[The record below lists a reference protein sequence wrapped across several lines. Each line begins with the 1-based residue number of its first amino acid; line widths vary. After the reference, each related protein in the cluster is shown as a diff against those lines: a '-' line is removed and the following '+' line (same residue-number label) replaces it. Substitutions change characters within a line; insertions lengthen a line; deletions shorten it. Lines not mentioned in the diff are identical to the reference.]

1 MANISGRLSP
11 MDIATASQMAQRTG
25 QWQQKR
31 DVTKGSP
38 SAVQS
43 TASSFL
49 CWLTLLSIMQL
60 PVATADCWLIEG
72 EKGFVWLAI
81 CSMNQPPYEAIPSHI
96 NSTIVDLRLNEN
108 KIRSV
113 HYSSLSRFGN
123 LTYLNLTKNDI
134 SYVEDG
140 AFSAQF
146 NLQVLQMGFNK
157 LRNLT
162 EGMLRGLGKLQYLY
176 LQANLIE
183 TVMPNTFWECPNI
196 ENIDLSMN
204 RIQVLD
210 GSLLSGLT
218 KLTTCELYTNP
229 FNCSCELLGFLRWLA
244 AFPNRTSERMVCD
257 SPEGFSGFNLLS
269 QNPRV
274 PTQRTA
280 LHVLSI
286 VCTDDGSSVT
296 PFFRVS
302 SADYTTLTP
311 DSASPCGLE
320 DCASGTTPDDVISW
334 SPIFSETKPI
344 MTLKQVQHSSAI
356 ITVQIPHPYRKM
368 YILVLYN
375 NSFFTDIQTLKNQ
388 REDIEL
394 KTLKPNT
401 DYTYCVASIRNSLRF
416 NHTCLTI
423 STIRRDMPERIA
435 NQSSATHY
443 IMTILGCLFGMLL
456 FLGLVVHCL
465 RKKRIMEEKERKM
478 SRIQRTLIELK
489 YGGEGDIEGAS
500 GGSVSQKLAA
510 GDSLS
515 RMPYLPQ
522 GGEIDPYKLQEV
534 IETPAH
540 KPAKLNYMEVRGSGI
555 ERERER
561 EREREMSPQAN
572 PQGSVAEIST
582 IAKEVDKVNQIIN
595 NCIDALKSESTSFQ
609 QGIKSPSS
617 AGGGAVSTAEPQ
629 LVLLSEQG
637 DRGERGGEF
646 LSPVYKGGRG
656 GRDERGRSYHHS
668 LQRHH
673 SMEAPPTSKRPST
686 SSSPGSAR
694 SPRSFRS
701 EGGYHSSETRYIERT
716 SPGERGGG
724 GGGETIRTV
733 TPAAAI
739 LRAEAQRIR
748 QYNEHRHSYPGSQQH
763 LQELQHHP
771 QILQELHHHPGGR
784 KPSVLDPI
792 TLSRQAKQRELAYS
806 QLSPHYPLSPQY
818 HNLSY
823 CSSPEEDEEEEGL
836 LCTPT
841 LGLWER
847 FKLHRKRHRQASMED
862 EGYVAAGHAL
872 RRKVQFAKDEDLH
885 DILDYWKGV
894 SAQQKA

>member
-1 MANISGRLSP
+1 M
-11 MDIATASQMAQRTG
+11 
-25 QWQQKR
+25 
-31 DVTKGSP
+31 
-38 SAVQS
+38 
-43 TASSFL
+43 
-49 CWLTLLSIMQL
+49 
-60 PVATADCWLIEG
+60 
-72 EKGFVWLAI
+72 
-81 CSMNQPPYEAIPSHI
+81 
-96 NSTIVDLRLNEN
+96 
-108 KIRSV
+108 
-113 HYSSLSRFGN
+113 
-123 LTYLNLTKNDI
+123 
-134 SYVEDG
+134 
-140 AFSAQF
+140 
-146 NLQVLQMGFNK
+146 
-157 LRNLT
+157 
-162 EGMLRGLGKLQYLY
+162 
-176 LQANLIE
+176 
-183 TVMPNTFWECPNI
+183 
-196 ENIDLSMN
+196 
-204 RIQVLD
+204 LD
-210 GSLLSGLT
+210 GSLFSGLS

-257 SPEGFSGFNLLS
+257 SPHGFSGYNLLN
-269 QNPRV
+269 QNPRMLN
-274 PTQRTA
+274 QRSA
-280 LHVLSI
+280 LYALSH
-286 VCTDDGSSVT
+286 VCTDDS
-296 PFFRVS
+296 S
-302 SADYTTLTP
+302 SATSFYGIDSTTPPP
-311 DSASPCGLE
+311 DFASPCGLD
-320 DCASGTTPDDVISW
+320 DCASGTPPDGGEVISL
-334 SPIFSETKPI
+334 SPIFPDAKPF
-344 MTLKQVQHSSAI
+344 MTVKQVLDSSAV
-356 ITVQIPHPYRKM
+356 ITVQIPDPYKKM
-368 YILVLYN
+368 YILMLYN
-375 NSFFTDIQTLKNQ
+375 NSFFTDIQNLKDK

-394 KTLKPNT
+394 KNLKPNT

-423 STIRRDMPERIA
+423 STGRRVGTGRLPTE
-435 NQSSATHY
+435 SSATHY
-443 IMTILGCLFGMLL
+443 IMTILGCLFGMLV
-456 FLGLVVHCL
+456 FLGFVVHCL

-489 YGGEGDIEGAS
+489 YGGEGDIEGGS
-500 GGSVSQKLAA
+500 GGTVSQKLGA

-540 KPAKLNYMEVRGSGI
+540 KPPKLNYMEVRGSDI

-637 DRGERGGEF
+637 ERERGGEF

-656 GRDERGRSYHHS
+656 GREERGRSYHHS

-701 EGGYHSSETRYIERT
+701 EGGYHSSESRYIERA
-716 SPGERGGG
+716 SPGDRGERGGG
-724 GGGETIRTV
+724 GGEPIRTV

-784 KPSVLDPI
+784 KPSMLDPL

>member
-1 MANISGRLSP
+1 MAGISGQIPPS
-11 MDIATASQMAQRTG
+11 DIVMTSQMAQRKGQLRHSKAGILSTTG
-25 QWQQKR
+25 
-31 DVTKGSP
+31 
-38 SAVQS
+38 
-43 TASSFL
+43 SFV
-49 CWLTLLSIMQL
+49 CWLALLSLLRL
-60 PVATADCWLIEG
+60 PAVTADCWLIEG

-183 TVMPNTFWECPNI
+183 TVTTNTFWECPNL

-210 GSLLSGLT
+210 GSLFSGLS

-244 AFPNRTSERMVCD
+244 VFPNRTSERMVCD
-257 SPEGFSGFNLLS
+257 SPQGFSGYNLLS
-269 QNPRV
+269 QNPRM
-274 PTQRTA
+274 PAQRNA
-280 LHVLSI
+280 LHVLNL

-296 PFFRVS
+296 PFYIFDS
-302 SADYTTLTP
+302 TTQLP
-311 DSASPCGLE
+311 DVASPCGLD
-320 DCASGTTPDDVISW
+320 DCASGTAPDEVISN
-334 SPIFSETKPI
+334 SPNLIDSKPI
-344 MTLKQVQHSSAI
+344 MTIKKVEHSSAV
-356 ITVQIPHPYRKM
+356 ITVQIPYLFKKL
-368 YILVLYN
+368 YILILYN
-375 NSFFTDIQTLKNQ
+375 NSFFTEIKTLNKNS
-388 REDIEL
+388 EDIEL
-394 KTLKPNT
+394 KNLTPNT
-401 DYTYCVASIRNSLRF
+401 DYTYCVASTRYSLRF
-416 NHTCLTI
+416 NHTCLTF
-423 STIRRDMPERIA
+423 STGRRAGAERIR

-489 YGGEGDIEGAS
+489 YGGEGDIEGGS
-500 GGSVSQKLAA
+500 GGSVSQKLAV
-510 GDSLS
+510 GESLS

-534 IETPAH
+534 IETPGH
-540 KPAKLNYMEVRGSGI
+540 KSAKLNYMEVRGSGI
-555 ERERER
+555 EKERER

-572 PQGSVAEIST
+572 SQGSVAEIST

-609 QGIKSPSS
+609 QGIKSPT
-617 AGGGAVSTAEPQ
+617 AGGGAVSTEEPQ
-629 LVLLSEQG
+629 LVLLSEQ
-637 DRGERGGEF
+637 GERGGEF

-656 GRDERGRSYHHS
+656 GREERSRSYHPS

-673 SMEAPPTSKRPST
+673 SMEAPPTTKRPST

-701 EGGYHSSETRYIERT
+701 EGGYHSSESRYIERA
-716 SPGERGGG
+716 SPGERGGDA
-724 GGGETIRTV
+724 IRTV
-733 TPAAAI
+733 NPAAAI

-771 QILQELHHHPGGR
+771 QVFQELHHHPGGR

-806 QLSPHYPLSPQY
+806 QLSQNYPLSPQY

-847 FKLHRKRHRQASMED
+847 FKMHRKRHRQASLED

>member
-1 MANISGRLSP
+1 MASVSARLSP
-11 MDIATASQMAQRTG
+11 TDIPTMSRTARRTG
-25 QWQQKR
+25 RGQR
-31 DVTKGSP
+31 RHAAGGGS
-38 SAVQS
+38 SVVLS
-43 TASSFL
+43 TAGSFL
-49 CWLTLLSIMQL
+49 CWLALLSAMRL
-60 PVATADCWLIEG
+60 PTVTADCWLIEG

-81 CSMNQPPYEAIPSHI
+81 CSMNQPPYEAIPAHI

-176 LQANLIE
+176 LQANVIE
-183 TVMPNTFWECPNI
+183 TVTPNTFWECPNI
-196 ENIDLSMN
+196 ENVDLSMN

-210 GSLLSGLT
+210 GSLFSGLS

-229 FNCSCELLGFLRWLA
+229 FNCSCELLDFLRWLS

-257 SPEGFSGFNLLS
+257 APQRYLGYNLLS
-269 QNPRV
+269 QNPRA
-274 PTQRTA
+274 PTHRNA
-280 LHVLSI
+280 LHQLSLA
-286 VCTDDGSSVT
+286 CATDGGATDFYAVGM
-296 PFFRVS
+296 
-302 SADYTTLTP
+302 ADPTTFSP
-311 DSASPCGLE
+311 DFASPCGLD
-320 DCASGTTPDDVISW
+320 DCSSGTPPDEVINL
-334 SPIFSETKPI
+334 SPIFSDGNPV
-344 MTLKQVQHSSAI
+344 MMLKEMLHSSAVL
-356 ITVQIPHPYRKM
+356 TVQIPHPYKKM

-375 NSFFTDIQTLKNQ
+375 NSFFTDIQVLKHHRQN
-388 REDIEL
+388 IEL
-394 KTLKPNT
+394 SNLKPNT

-416 NHTCLTI
+416 NHTCLTV
-423 STIRRDMPERIA
+423 STGRWGEEERVD

-465 RKKRIMEEKERKM
+465 RKRRRMEEKERKM

-489 YGGEGDIEGAS
+489 YGGEGDLEGGS
-500 GGSVSQKLAA
+500 GGSAPQKLAG
-510 GDSLS
+510 GDSLP

-534 IETPAH
+534 TETPPH
-540 KPAKLNYMEVRGSGI
+540 KPAKMNYMEVRGSGI

-561 EREREMSPQAN
+561 ERERETSPQAN

-609 QGIKSPSS
+609 QGMKSPSS

-629 LVLLSEQG
+629 LVLLSEE
-637 DRGERGGEF
+637 RGERGGEF
-646 LSPVYKGGRG
+646 LSPAYKGGRG
-656 GRDERGRSYHHS
+656 GRDERGRSYHPS

-673 SMEAPPTSKRPST
+673 SMEAPPTS
-686 SSSPGSAR
+686 SSPGR

-701 EGGYHSSETRYIERT
+701 EGDYHSSESRYIERT
-716 SPGERGGG
+716 SPGERG
-724 GGGETIRTV
+724 ERDAVRAV

-739 LRAEAQRIR
+739 LRAEAQRTR

-763 LQELQHHP
+763 LQD
-771 QILQELHHHPGGR
+771 LQELHHHPGAR
-784 KPSVLDPI
+784 KPSMLDPL
-792 TLSRQAKQRELAYS
+792 TLSRQAKQREQTYS
-806 QLSPHYPLSPQY
+806 QLSPHYPLSPRY

-823 CSSPEEDEEEEGL
+823 CSSPDEGEEEEGL

-894 SAQQKA
+894 SAQQKT

>member
-1 MANISGRLSP
+1 M
-11 MDIATASQMAQRTG
+11 
-25 QWQQKR
+25 
-31 DVTKGSP
+31 
-38 SAVQS
+38 
-43 TASSFL
+43 
-49 CWLTLLSIMQL
+49 
-60 PVATADCWLIEG
+60 
-72 EKGFVWLAI
+72 
-81 CSMNQPPYEAIPSHI
+81 
-96 NSTIVDLRLNEN
+96 
-108 KIRSV
+108 
-113 HYSSLSRFGN
+113 
-123 LTYLNLTKNDI
+123 
-134 SYVEDG
+134 
-140 AFSAQF
+140 
-146 NLQVLQMGFNK
+146 
-157 LRNLT
+157 
-162 EGMLRGLGKLQYLY
+162 
-176 LQANLIE
+176 
-183 TVMPNTFWECPNI
+183 
-196 ENIDLSMN
+196 
-204 RIQVLD
+204 LD
-210 GSLLSGLT
+210 GSLFSGLS

-257 SPEGFSGFNLLS
+257 SPHGFSGYNLLN
-269 QNPRV
+269 QNPRMLN
-274 PTQRTA
+274 QRSA
-280 LHVLSI
+280 LYALSH
-286 VCTDDGSSVT
+286 VCTDDS
-296 PFFRVS
+296 S
-302 SADYTTLTP
+302 SATSFYGIDSTTPPP
-311 DSASPCGLE
+311 DFASPCGLD
-320 DCASGTTPDDVISW
+320 DCASGTPPDGGEVISL
-334 SPIFSETKPI
+334 SPIFPDAKPF
-344 MTLKQVQHSSAI
+344 MTVKQVLDSSAV
-356 ITVQIPHPYRKM
+356 ITVQIPDPYKKM
-368 YILVLYN
+368 YILMLYN
-375 NSFFTDIQTLKNQ
+375 NSFFTDIQNLKDK

-394 KTLKPNT
+394 KNLKPNT

-423 STIRRDMPERIA
+423 STGRRVGTGRLPTE
-435 NQSSATHY
+435 SSATHY
-443 IMTILGCLFGMLL
+443 IMTILGCLFGMLV
-456 FLGLVVHCL
+456 FLGFVVHCL
-465 RKKRIMEEKERKM
+465 RRKRIMEEKERKM

-489 YGGEGDIEGAS
+489 YGGEGDIEGGS
-500 GGSVSQKLAA
+500 GGTVSQKLGA

-540 KPAKLNYMEVRGSGI
+540 KPPKLNYMEVRGSDI

-561 EREREMSPQAN
+561 EREREMSTQAN

-637 DRGERGGEF
+637 ERERGGEF

-656 GRDERGRSYHHS
+656 GREERGRSYHHS

-701 EGGYHSSETRYIERT
+701 EGGYHSSESRYIERV
-716 SPGERGGG
+716 SPGDRGERGGG
-724 GGGETIRTV
+724 GGEPIRTV

-784 KPSVLDPI
+784 KPSMLDPL

>member
-1 MANISGRLSP
+1 S
-11 MDIATASQMAQRTG
+11 ASAGWGEWKAKREERT
-25 QWQQKR
+25 
-31 DVTKGSP
+31 
-38 SAVQS
+38 
-43 TASSFL
+43 
-49 CWLTLLSIMQL
+49 
-60 PVATADCWLIEG
+60 DCWLIEG

-108 KIRSV
+108 KIRAV
-113 HYSSLSRFGN
+113 HYSSLSRFSN

-183 TVMPNTFWECPNI
+183 TVTPNTFWECPNI

-204 RIQVLD
+204 RIQLLD
-210 GSLLSGLT
+210 GSLFSGLA

-257 SPEGFSGFNLLS
+257 SPRGFSGYYLLN
-269 QNPRV
+269 QNPRLHN
-274 PTQRTA
+274 QRSA
-280 LHVLSI
+280 LYALSH
-286 VCTDDGSSVT
+286 VCTDVDSSMPSIYVIDSTT
-296 PFFRVS
+296 PSPEF
-302 SADYTTLTP
+302 
-311 DSASPCGLE
+311 ASPCGLD
-320 DCASGTTPDDVISW
+320 DCASGTPPDEINSV
-334 SPIFSETKPI
+334 SPIFPDPKPI
-344 MTLKQVQHSSAI
+344 MTIKQVLHSSAV
-356 ITVQIPHPYRKM
+356 ITVQIPDPYKKM
-368 YILVLYN
+368 YILMLYN
-375 NSFFTDIQTLKNQ
+375 NSFYTDIQNLKDK

-394 KTLKPNT
+394 KNLKPNT

-423 STIRRDMPERIA
+423 STGRRAGTEKMA

-443 IMTILGCLFGMLL
+443 IMTILGCLFGMLV
-456 FLGLVVHCL
+456 FLGFVVHCL
-465 RKKRIMEEKERKM
+465 RRKRIMEEKERKM

-489 YGGEGDIEGAS
+489 YGGEGDIEGGS

-534 IETPAH
+534 IETPPH
-540 KPAKLNYMEVRGSGI
+540 KPPKLNYMEVRGSDI

-637 DRGERGGEF
+637 ERERGGEF

-656 GRDERGRSYHHS
+656 GREERGRSYHHS

-673 SMEAPPTSKRPST
+673 SVEAPPTSKRPST

-701 EGGYHSSETRYIERT
+701 EGGYHSSESRYIERT
-716 SPGERGGG
+716 SPGERGERGG
-724 GGGETIRTV
+724 GGGEPIRTV

-771 QILQELHHHPGGR
+771 QILQELHHHPGAR
-784 KPSVLDPI
+784 KPSVLDPL

>member
-1 MANISGRLSP
+1 MYIFP
-11 MDIATASQMAQRTG
+11 
-25 QWQQKR
+25 
-31 DVTKGSP
+31 
-38 SAVQS
+38 
-43 TASSFL
+43 SSFL
-49 CWLTLLSIMQL
+49 CWLALLSIIRL
-60 PVATADCWLIEG
+60 PMVTADCWLIEG

-81 CSMNQPPYEAIPSHI
+81 CSMNQPPYEAIPAHI

-183 TVMPNTFWECPNI
+183 TVTPNTFWECPNI

-204 RIQVLD
+204 RYLPESARVLD
-210 GSLLSGLT
+210 GSLFSGLT

-229 FNCSCELLGFLRWLA
+229 FNCSCELLGFLRWLSS
-244 AFPNRTSERMVCD
+244 FPNRTSERMVCD
-257 SPEGFSGFNLLS
+257 SPKGFSGYNLLN
-269 QNPRV
+269 QNP
-274 PTQRTA
+274 
-280 LHVLSI
+280 HI
-286 VCTDDGSSVT
+286 VT
-296 PFFRVS
+296 PYILIGLGDS
-302 SADYTTLTP
+302 TTLPP
-311 DSASPCGLE
+311 DFASPCGLD
-320 DCASGTTPDDVISW
+320 DCSSGTPPDDIINPG
-334 SPIFSETKPI
+334 PILSDSDPI
-344 MTLKQVQHSSAI
+344 MTIKQVMHSSAV

-368 YILVLYN
+368 YILVLYK
-375 NSFFTDIQTLKNQ
+375 NSFFTDIQTLKKE

-394 KTLKPNT
+394 KHLKPNT

-423 STIRRDMPERIA
+423 FTGRRVEPRMA

-443 IMTILGCLFGMLL
+443 IMTILGCLFGLLL

-465 RKKRIMEEKERKM
+465 RRKRIMEEKERKM

-489 YGGEGDIEGAS
+489 YGGEESIEGGS
-500 GGSVSQKLAA
+500 GGSQKLAS

-522 GGEIDPYKLQEV
+522 GSEIDPYKLQEV
-534 IETPAH
+534 IETPVH
-540 KPAKLNYMEVRGSGI
+540 KPAKLNYMEVRGSG
-555 ERERER
+555 
-561 EREREMSPQAN
+561 REMSPQAN

-637 DRGERGGEF
+637 GERGDRGGEF

-656 GRDERGRSYHHS
+656 GREERGRSYHHS

-716 SPGERGGG
+716 SPGERGERGG
-724 GGGETIRTV
+724 GGGE
-733 TPAAAI
+733 
-739 LRAEAQRIR
+739 
-748 QYNEHRHSYPGSQQH
+748 QH
-763 LQELQHHP
+763 LQDLQHHP

-784 KPSVLDPI
+784 KPSVLDPL

>member
-1 MANISGRLSP
+1 SA
-11 MDIATASQMAQRTG
+11 ASCGA
-25 QWQQKR
+25 
-31 DVTKGSP
+31 
-38 SAVQS
+38 
-43 TASSFL
+43 
-49 CWLTLLSIMQL
+49 CWLVALAVVGLL
-60 PVATADCWLIEG
+60 PAVASDCWLIEG
-72 EKGFVWLAI
+72 EKGYVWLAI
-81 CSMNQPPYEAIPSHI
+81 CSQNQPPFEAIPAQI
-96 NSTIVDLRLNEN
+96 NSTIIDLRLNEN

-140 AFSAQF
+140 AFSALF

-183 TVMPNTFWECPNI
+183 TVTPNTFWECPNI

-210 GSLLSGLT
+210 GGLFT
-218 KLTTCELYTNP
+218 GLDKLTTCELYTNP
-229 FNCSCELLGFLRWLA
+229 FNCSCDLLGFLRWLSS
-244 AFPNRTSERMVCD
+244 FPNRTSERMVCD
-257 SPEGFSGFNLLS
+257 APRGFSGYNLLS
-269 QNPRV
+269 QNPQL
-274 PTQRTA
+274 PSQGNA
-280 LHVLSI
+280 LNMLST
-286 VCTDDGSSVT
+286 VCPDDGNFVT
-296 PFFRVS
+296 
-302 SADYTTLTP
+302 
-311 DSASPCGLE
+311 PCGLD
-320 DCASGTTPDDVISW
+320 DCASGTPPDEIIGINEVTLDA
-334 SPIFSETKPI
+334 KPI
-344 MTLKQVQHSSAI
+344 MALKQVQHSSAV
-356 ITVQIPHPYRKM
+356 ITVQIPYPYKKM

-375 NSFFTDIQTLKNQ
+375 NSFFTDIQNLKRQ

-394 KTLKPNT
+394 KNLTPNT
-401 DYTYCVASIRNSLRF
+401 NYTYCVASIRNSLRF

-423 STIRRDMPERIA
+423 STGRNARNDRTP

-456 FLGLVVHCL
+456 FLGCVVHCL
-465 RKKRIMEEKERKM
+465 RRKRIMEEKERKM
-478 SRIQRTLIELK
+478 NRIQRTLIELK
-489 YGGEGDIEGAS
+489 YGGEGAIEAGS
-500 GGSVSQKLAA
+500 GGPRSSHLGTIPTSYKKHV
-510 GDSLS
+510 
-515 RMPYLPQ
+515 PQ
-522 GGEIDPYKLQEV
+522 
-534 IETPAH
+534 
-540 KPAKLNYMEVRGSGI
+540 S
-555 ERERER
+555 
-561 EREREMSPQAN
+561 N

-609 QGIKSPSS
+609 QGMKSPSS

-629 LVLLSEQG
+629 LVLLEQE
-637 DRGERGGEF
+637 GERVVRGGEF
-646 LSPVYKGGRG
+646 LSPVYKGGRA
-656 GRDERGRSYHHS
+656 RDERRFHHS

-701 EGGYHSSETRYIERT
+701 EGGYHPSESRYIERS
-716 SPGERGGG
+716 SPGDRERG
-724 GGGETIRTV
+724 EPIRTV
-733 TPAAAI
+733 NPAA
-739 LRAEAQRIR
+739 
-748 QYNEHRHSYPGSQQH
+748 
-763 LQELQHHP
+763 
-771 QILQELHHHPGGR
+771 ELHQHPSAR
-784 KPSVLDPI
+784 NPSVLDPM
-792 TLSRQAKQRELAYS
+792 TLSRQAKHQEMAY
-806 QLSPHYPLSPQY
+806 HYPMSPQY

-847 FKLHRKRHRQASMED
+847 FKLHRKRHRQASLED

-872 RRKVQFAKDEDLH
+872 RQKVQFAKDEDLH

>member
-1 MANISGRLSP
+1 
-11 MDIATASQMAQRTG
+11 
-25 QWQQKR
+25 
-31 DVTKGSP
+31 DV
-38 SAVQS
+38 
-43 TASSFL
+43 SFL
-49 CWLTLLSIMQL
+49 CWLALLSLLRL
-60 PVATADCWLIEG
+60 PAVTADCWLIEG

-183 TVMPNTFWECPNI
+183 TVTPNTFWECPNL

-204 RIQVLD
+204 RYFLD
-210 GSLLSGLT
+210 GSLFSGLT

-229 FNCSCELLGFLRWLA
+229 FNCSCELLSFLRWLA
-244 AFPNRTSERMVCD
+244 IFPNRTSERMVCD
-257 SPEGFSGFNLLS
+257 SPQGFSGYNLLS
-269 QNPRV
+269 QNPRI
-274 PTQRTA
+274 PAQRNA
-280 LHVLSI
+280 LHVLNL
-286 VCTDDGSSVT
+286 VCTEYGSSAT
-296 PFFRVS
+296 PFDTYDF
-302 SADYTTLTP
+302 TTQLP
-311 DSASPCGLE
+311 DFASPCGLD
-320 DCASGTTPDDVISW
+320 DCASGTAPDDVISIG
-334 SPIFSETKPI
+334 PIFTDSNPI
-344 MTLKQVQHSSAI
+344 ITIKQVQHSSAV
-356 ITVQIPHPYRKM
+356 ITVQIPHPFKKM
-368 YILVLYN
+368 YILMLYN
-375 NSFFTDIQTLKNQ
+375 NSFFTDIQNLNKHN
-388 REDIEL
+388 EDIEL
-394 KTLKPNT
+394 KNLKPNT

-423 STIRRDMPERIA
+423 STGRKAGAETIR

-489 YGGEGDIEGAS
+489 YGGEGDIEGGS

-510 GDSLS
+510 GESLS

-534 IETPAH
+534 IETPGH
-540 KPAKLNYMEVRGSGI
+540 KSAKLNYMEVRGSGI
-555 ERERER
+555 EKERER

-609 QGIKSPSS
+609 QGIKSPT
-617 AGGGAVSTAEPQ
+617 AGGGAVSTEEPQ
-629 LVLLSEQG
+629 LVLLSEQ
-637 DRGERGGEF
+637 GERGGEF

-656 GRDERGRSYHHS
+656 GREERSRSYHPS

-673 SMEAPPTSKRPST
+673 SMETPPTTKRPST

-701 EGGYHSSETRYIERT
+701 EGGYHPSESRYIERA

-724 GGGETIRTV
+724 GGEAIR
-733 TPAAAI
+733 
-739 LRAEAQRIR
+739 
-748 QYNEHRHSYPGSQQH
+748 H

-792 TLSRQAKQRELAYS
+792 TLSRQAKQRELTYS
-806 QLSPHYPLSPQY
+806 QLSQHYPLSPQY

-847 FKLHRKRHRQASMED
+847 FKMHRKRHRQASLED

>member
-1 MANISGRLSP
+1 MGPLSP
-11 MDIATASQMAQRTG
+11 
-25 QWQQKR
+25 
-31 DVTKGSP
+31 
-38 SAVQS
+38 
-43 TASSFL
+43 
-49 CWLTLLSIMQL
+49 C
-60 PVATADCWLIEG
+60 
-72 EKGFVWLAI
+72 
-81 CSMNQPPYEAIPSHI
+81 
-96 NSTIVDLRLNEN
+96 
-108 KIRSV
+108 
-113 HYSSLSRFGN
+113 
-123 LTYLNLTKNDI
+123 
-134 SYVEDG
+134 
-140 AFSAQF
+140 
-146 NLQVLQMGFNK
+146 
-157 LRNLT
+157 
-162 EGMLRGLGKLQYLY
+162 
-176 LQANLIE
+176 
-183 TVMPNTFWECPNI
+183 
-196 ENIDLSMN
+196 

-210 GSLLSGLT
+210 GSLFSGLS

-229 FNCSCELLGFLRWLA
+229 FNCSCELLGFLRWLST
-244 AFPNRTSERMVCD
+244 FPNRTNERMVCD
-257 SPEGFSGFNLLS
+257 SPQGFFGYSLLS
-269 QNPRV
+269 QNPRMS
-274 PTQRTA
+274 TQGNA
-280 LHVLSI
+280 LHMLSV
-286 VCTDDGSSVT
+286 VCTDVDSSVT
-296 PFFRVS
+296 SFNGIGMVDF
-302 SADYTTLTP
+302 TTMLP
-311 DSASPCGLE
+311 DFASPCGLD
-320 DCASGTTPDDVISW
+320 DCASGTPPDEVINF
-334 SPIFSETKPI
+334 SPIFSDTNPI
-344 MTLKQVQHSSAI
+344 MTLKQVQHSSAV
-356 ITVQIPHPYRKM
+356 ITVQLPHPYKKM
-368 YILVLYN
+368 YILALYN
-375 NSFFTDIQTLKNQ
+375 NSFFMDIQNLRRQ

-394 KTLKPNT
+394 KNLKPNT
-401 DYTYCVASIRNSLRF
+401 NYTYCVASIRNSLRF

-423 STIRRDMPERIA
+423 STGRQSGVERA
-435 NQSSATHY
+435 VNKSSATHY

-456 FLGLVVHCL
+456 FLGLIVHCL
-465 RKKRIMEEKERKM
+465 RKRRLMEEKERKM

-489 YGGEGDIEGAS
+489 YGGDDDIEG
-500 GGSVSQKLAA
+500 GGVGPVSQKLSA

-515 RMPYLPQ
+515 RIPYLPQ

-534 IETPAH
+534 IETPPH

-555 ERERER
+555 ER

-609 QGIKSPSS
+609 QGIKSPS
-617 AGGGAVSTAEPQ
+617 AGGGSVSTAEPQ
-629 LVLLSEQG
+629 LVLLSEQVERV
-637 DRGERGGEF
+637 DRGGEF

-673 SMEAPPTSKRPST
+673 SMDAPPTSKRPST

-716 SPGERGGG
+716 SPGERGERGG
-724 GGGETIRTV
+724 GCGDAIRTV
-733 TPAAAI
+733 NPAAAI

-748 QYNEHRHSYPGSQQH
+748 QYNEHRHSYPGSQQQ

-771 QILQELHHHPGGR
+771 KILQELHHHPGR
-784 KPSVLDPI
+784 KPSVLDPL
-792 TLSRQAKQRELAYS
+792 TLSRHAKQRELAYS
-806 QLSPHYPLSPQY
+806 QLSPHYQLSPQY

-872 RRKVQFAKDEDLH
+872 RQKVQFAKDEDLH

-894 SAQQKA
+894 SAQQKT

>member
-1 MANISGRLSP
+1 
-11 MDIATASQMAQRTG
+11 MDFAATSQMAQKSRLVGHGHPATG
-25 QWQQKR
+25 
-31 DVTKGSP
+31 GST
-38 SAVQS
+38 SALLS
-43 TASSFL
+43 SASSFV
-49 CWLTLLSIMQL
+49 CWLALLSVIQL
-60 PVATADCWLIEG
+60 PMVTADCWLIEG

-81 CSMNQPPYEAIPSHI
+81 CSMNQPPYEAIPAHI

-113 HYSSLSRFGN
+113 HFSSLSRFGN

-183 TVMPNTFWECPNI
+183 AVTPNTFWECPNI

-210 GSLLSGLT
+210 GSLFSGLS

-229 FNCSCELLGFLRWLA
+229 FNCSCELLGFLRWLS
-244 AFPNRTSERMVCD
+244 AFPNRTSERMVCNA
-257 SPEGFSGFNLLS
+257 PQGFSGYNLLS
-269 QNPRV
+269 QNPRI
-274 PTQRTA
+274 PSQRNA
-280 LHVLSI
+280 LHVLSL
-286 VCTDDGSSVT
+286 VCTEDSNSTSFYINGLIDS
-296 PFFRVS
+296 
-302 SADYTTLTP
+302 TTTTS
-311 DSASPCGLE
+311 DSPCGLD
-320 DCASGTTPDDVISW
+320 DCASGTPIDEIVDPNLIYPDR
-334 SPIFSETKPI
+334 SPV
-344 MTLKQVQHSSAI
+344 MTLKQMLHNKAL
-356 ITVQIPHPYRKM
+356 ITVQIPNPYRKM

-375 NSFFTDIQTLKNQ
+375 NSFFTDIQALKEV

-394 KTLKPNT
+394 KHLKPNT
-401 DYTYCVASIRNSLRF
+401 EYTYCIASIRNSLRF

-423 STIRRDMPERIA
+423 PTGRRPGAEKIA

-456 FLGLVVHCL
+456 FLGFVVHCL
-465 RKKRIMEEKERKM
+465 RRKRIMEEKERKM
-478 SRIQRTLIELK
+478 SRIQKTLIELK
-489 YGGEGDIEGAS
+489 YGGEGDIEGGA
-500 GGSVSQKLAA
+500 GGPISQKLGG

-534 IETPAH
+534 LETPVH
-540 KPAKLNYMEVRGSGI
+540 KPTKLNYMEVRGSGT
-555 ERERER
+555 ER

-572 PQGSVAEIST
+572 AQGSVAEIST

-609 QGIKSPSS
+609 QGMKSPS
-617 AGGGAVSTAEPQ
+617 AGGGAVSTEEPQ

-637 DRGERGGEF
+637 ERRERGSEF

-656 GRDERGRSYHHS
+656 ERGRSYHHS

-673 SMEAPPTSKRPST
+673 SMEAPQTSKRPST

-701 EGGYHSSETRYIERT
+701 EGGYHSSESRYIDRA
-716 SPGERGGG
+716 SPGKRGERED
-724 GGGETIRTV
+724 GGGEAIRTV
-733 TPAAAI
+733 NPAAAI

-771 QILQELHHHPGGR
+771 QMLQELHHHPGAR
-784 KPSVLDPI
+784 KPSVLDPL

-806 QLSPHYPLSPQY
+806 QFSPHYQLSPQY

-823 CSSPEEDEEEEGL
+823 CSSPEEDEEDEGL

-847 FKLHRKRHRQASMED
+847 FKLHRKRHRQSSMED

-872 RRKVQFAKDEDLH
+872 RQKVQFAKDEDLH

>member
-1 MANISGRLSP
+1 MASISGLLSP
-11 MDIATASQMAQRTG
+11 EHVAMTSQMAKSQRQLRHNAAG
-25 QWQQKR
+25 
-31 DVTKGSP
+31 GS
-38 SAVQS
+38 SSRILS
-43 TASSFL
+43 TASSFV
-49 CWLTLLSIMQL
+49 CWLALLSALRL
-60 PVATADCWLIEG
+60 PMVTADCWLIEG

-162 EGMLRGLGKLQYLY
+162 EGMLRGLSKLQYLY
-176 LQANLIE
+176 LQANVIE
-183 TVMPNTFWECPNI
+183 TVTPSTFWECPNI

-210 GSLLSGLT
+210 GSLFSGLS

-229 FNCSCELLGFLRWLA
+229 FNCSCELLGFLRWLS

-257 SPEGFSGFNLLS
+257 SPAGFSGYNLLS
-269 QNPRV
+269 QNPRM
-274 PTQRTA
+274 PTQRNA
-280 LHVLSI
+280 LHVLSL
-286 VCTDDGSSVT
+286 VCTDDGSSMT
-296 PFFRVS
+296 PFYVIDS
-302 SADYTTLTP
+302 TTQLP
-311 DSASPCGLE
+311 DFATPCGLD
-320 DCASGTTPDDVISW
+320 DCASGTPPDEVISS
-334 SPIFSETKPI
+334 SPIFSDAKPV
-344 MTLKQVQHSSAI
+344 MTIKQVQHSSAV
-356 ITVQIPHPYRKM
+356 ITVQIPNPYRKM
-368 YILVLYN
+368 YILMLYN
-375 NSFFTDIQTLKNQ
+375 NSFYTDIQNLIKQ

-394 KTLKPNT
+394 KNLKPNT

-423 STIRRDMPERIA
+423 STGRRARTERIP

-478 SRIQRTLIELK
+478 NRIQRTLIELK
-489 YGGEGDIEGAS
+489 YGGEADIEGGS
-500 GGSVSQKLAA
+500 GGSVSHKLAA

-534 IETPAH
+534 IETPGH

-561 EREREMSPQAN
+561 ERDREMSPQAN

-629 LVLLSEQG
+629 LVLLSDQG
-637 DRGERGGEF
+637 ERGERGGEF

-656 GRDERGRSYHHS
+656 GREERGRSFHHS

-673 SMEAPPTSKRPST
+673 SMEAPPSSKRPST

-701 EGGYHSSETRYIERT
+701 EGGYHSSESRYIERT
-716 SPGERGGG
+716 SPAERGERGGDG
-724 GGGETIRTV
+724 VRTV
-733 TPAAAI
+733 NPAAVI

-763 LQELQHHP
+763 LQELQHP
-771 QILQELHHHPGGR
+771 QILQGLHHHPGGR
-784 KPSVLDPI
+784 KPSVLDPL

>member
-1 MANISGRLSP
+1 
-11 MDIATASQMAQRTG
+11 MAQRTRRG
-25 QWQQKR
+25 RQR
-31 DVTKGSP
+31 HNVTGGS
-38 SAVQS
+38 SVVLS

-49 CWLTLLSIMQL
+49 CWLALLSIMRL
-60 PVATADCWLIEG
+60 PMVTADCWLIEG

-113 HYSSLSRFGN
+113 HFSSLSRFGN

-183 TVMPNTFWECPNI
+183 SVTLNTFWECPNI

-210 GSLLSGLT
+210 GSLFTGLS

-229 FNCSCELLGFLRWLA
+229 FNCSCELLGFLRWLS

-257 SPEGFSGFNLLS
+257 SPQGFFGYNLLS
-269 QNPRV
+269 QNPRM
-274 PTQRTA
+274 PSQRNA
-280 LHVLSI
+280 LHVLSL
-286 VCTDDGSSVT
+286 VCTDDGSIVT
-296 PFFRVS
+296 TYYTGM
-302 SADYTTLTP
+302 ADSTTLPP
-311 DSASPCGLE
+311 DFASPCGLD
-320 DCASGTTPDDVISW
+320 DCASGTPPDEVINL
-334 SPIFSETKPI
+334 SPIFSDTKPI
-344 MTLKQVQHSSAI
+344 MMLKQVLHSSAV

-375 NSFFTDIQTLKNQ
+375 NSFFTDIQNLKNI

-394 KTLKPNT
+394 KSLKPNT
-401 DYTYCVASIRNSLRF
+401 DYTFCVASIRNSLRF

-423 STIRRDMPERIA
+423 STGRRAGEERID

-456 FLGLVVHCL
+456 CLGLIVQCL
-465 RKKRIMEEKERKM
+465 RNKRIMQEKEMKM
-478 SRIQRTLIELK
+478 NRIQRTLIELK
-489 YGGEGDIEGAS
+489 YGGEEDIEGGS
-500 GGSVSQKLAA
+500 GGPVSQKL
-510 GDSLS
+510 GGGESLS

-534 IETPAH
+534 IETPVH

-555 ERERER
+555 ERERDRER

-609 QGIKSPSS
+609 QGMKSPSS
-617 AGGGAVSTAEPQ
+617 AGGGAVSTAEPE

-637 DRGERGGEF
+637 ERERGSEF
-646 LSPVYKGGRG
+646 LSPVYKGGGRG
-656 GRDERGRSYHHS
+656 GREERGRSYHHS

-716 SPGERGGG
+716 ST
-724 GGGETIRTV
+724 GGEAIRSV

-784 KPSVLDPI
+784 KPFMLDPL

-823 CSSPEEDEEEEGL
+823 CSSPDEDEEDEGL

-894 SAQQKA
+894 SAQQKT

>member
-1 MANISGRLSP
+1 MASVSARHSL
-11 MDIATASQMAQRTG
+11 MATAMTSQMAQSTG
-25 QWQQKR
+25 RQR
-31 DVTKGSP
+31 HCTAGGS
-38 SAVQS
+38 SSGILS
-43 TASSFL
+43 TACPFL
-49 CWLTLLSIMQL
+49 CWLALLSVFRL
-60 PVATADCWLIEG
+60 PVATAECWLIEG

-108 KIRSV
+108 KIRSI

-140 AFSAQF
+140 AFSALF

-176 LQANLIE
+176 LQANVIE
-183 TVMPNTFWECPNI
+183 TVTPNTFWECPNI

-204 RIQVLD
+204 RIQMLD
-210 GSLLSGLT
+210 GSLFSGLS

-229 FNCSCELLGFLRWLA
+229 FNCSCELLAFLRWLA
-244 AFPNRTSERMVCD
+244 AFPNRTTERMVCD
-257 SPEGFSGFNLLS
+257 SPPGFSGYNLLS
-269 QNPRV
+269 QNPRM
-274 PTQRTA
+274 PTQRNA
-280 LHVLSI
+280 LHVLSL

-296 PFFRVS
+296 PFYILDS
-302 SADYTTLTP
+302 TTMSP
-311 DSASPCGLE
+311 DCGLD
-320 DCASGTTPDDVISW
+320 DCASGIPPEDVTNP
-334 SPIFSETKPI
+334 SPTSSDPKLR
-344 MTLKQVQHSSAI
+344 MRVKYVQHSSAV
-356 ITVQIPHPYRKM
+356 ITVEIPHPYKKM
-368 YILVLYN
+368 YILMLYN
-375 NSFFTDIQTLKNQ
+375 NSFFTDIQNLKKQ
-388 REDIEL
+388 IEDVEL
-394 KTLKPNT
+394 KDLKPNT
-401 DYTYCVASIRNSLRF
+401 NYTYCVASIRNSLRF
-416 NHTCLTI
+416 NHTCLI
-423 STIRRDMPERIA
+423 VSTGRREGAEHLP
-435 NQSSATHY
+435 NQFSATHY
-443 IMTILGCLFGMLL
+443 IMTIVGCLFGMLL
-456 FLGLVVHCL
+456 FLGLIVHGL
-465 RKKRIMEEKERKM
+465 RKRKKMEEKEKKM
-478 SRIQRTLIELK
+478 SRIQRTLKELK
-489 YGGEGDIEGAS
+489 YGGEGDIEGGS
-500 GGSVSQKLAA
+500 GECVSQNLAG
-510 GDSLS
+510 GDSMS

-522 GGEIDPYKLQEV
+522 GAEIDPYKLQEV
-534 IETPAH
+534 KETPGH
-540 KPAKLNYMEVRGSGI
+540 KSAKLNYMDVRSPGI
-555 ERERER
+555 EREI
-561 EREREMSPQAN
+561 SPQEN

-617 AGGGAVSTAEPQ
+617 SGGGAVSTAEPQ

-637 DRGERGGEF
+637 ERGERGGEF

-656 GRDERGRSYHHS
+656 GKDERGRSYHHS

-673 SMEAPPTSKRPST
+673 SIEAPPTSKRPST

-701 EGGYHSSETRYIERT
+701 EGGYHSSESRYIERA
-716 SPGERGGG
+716 SPGERGERGERGG
-724 GGGETIRTV
+724 GDCIRTI
-733 TPAAAI
+733 TPAAVI

-763 LQELQHHP
+763 FQELQHHP
-771 QILQELHHHPGGR
+771 QILQELHHQSGAR
-784 KPSVLDPI
+784 KPSMLDPL

-806 QLSPHYPLSPQY
+806 QLSPHYPLSPEY

-823 CSSPEEDEEEEGL
+823 CSSTEEDEEEEGL

-847 FKLHRKRHRQASMED
+847 FKSHRKRHRQSSMED

>member
-1 MANISGRLSP
+1 MPSSRSKCPTVSGSWPLSP
-11 MDIATASQMAQRTG
+11 MDTLAASPRNRRAEPGQPRQDRTSWTAFFGWIA
-25 QWQQKR
+25 
-31 DVTKGSP
+31 
-38 SAVQS
+38 
-43 TASSFL
+43 
-49 CWLTLLSIMQL
+49 LLSVLGL
-60 PVATADCWLIEG
+60 PTVAADCWLIEG

-81 CSMNQPPYEAIPSHI
+81 CSMNQPPFEAIPSHI

-183 TVMPNTFWECPNI
+183 TVTPNTFWECPNI
-196 ENIDLSMN
+196 ENVDLSMN

-210 GSLLSGLT
+210 GSLFSGLS

-229 FNCSCELLGFLRWLA
+229 FNCSCELLGFLRWLG

-257 SPEGFSGFNLLS
+257 SPQGFSGYNLLS
-269 QNPRV
+269 QNPRM
-274 PTQRTA
+274 PAQRNA
-280 LHVLSI
+280 LHVLSL
-286 VCTDDGSSVT
+286 VCTDVGGNATSFYNGLLD
-296 PFFRVS
+296 
-302 SADYTTLTP
+302 ATTLSP
-311 DSASPCGLE
+311 DFSPCGLD
-320 DCASGTTPDDVISW
+320 DCASGTPPDEVIYHT
-334 SPIFSETKPI
+334 IFTETNPV
-344 MTLKQVQHSSAI
+344 MTLKQVQHSSAV
-356 ITVQIPHPYRKM
+356 ITVEIPHPYRKM
-368 YILVLYN
+368 YILMLYN
-375 NSFFTDIQTLKNQ
+375 NSFFTDIQKLKKQ
-388 REDIEL
+388 REDVEM
-394 KTLKPNT
+394 KDLKPNT

-423 STIRRDMPERIA
+423 STGRRGGPERVA

-465 RKKRIMEEKERKM
+465 RRRRIMEEKERKM

-489 YGGEGDIEGAS
+489 YGGDGDIEEGS
-500 GGSVSQKLAA
+500 GGPVSQKLSS
-510 GDSLS
+510 GESLS
-515 RMPYLPQ
+515 RMPYLPH
-522 GGEIDPYKLQEV
+522 GAEIDPYQLQEV
-534 IETPAH
+534 VETPPH
-540 KPAKLNYMEVRGSGI
+540 KPAKLNYMEVRGSGM
-555 ERERER
+555 ERER

-637 DRGERGGEF
+637 ERGEF

-656 GRDERGRSYHHS
+656 GRGYHHS

-673 SMEAPPTSKRPST
+673 SMEAPVSKRPST
-686 SSSPGSAR
+686 SSSPGSTR
-694 SPRSFRS
+694 SPRSFHS
-701 EGGYHSSETRYIERT
+701 EGAYHASDTHYIERT
-716 SPGERGGG
+716 SPGDRGDRGGE
-724 GGGETIRTV
+724 ETIRTV
-733 TPAAAI
+733 NPAAAI

-748 QYNEHRHSYPGSQQH
+748 QYHEHRHSYPGSQQH

-771 QILQELHHHPGGR
+771 QIMQELHYHPGGR
-784 KPSVLDPI
+784 KPSTLDPL

-806 QLSPHYPLSPQY
+806 QLAPHYALAPQY

-823 CSSPEEDEEEEGL
+823 CSSPEEDEEEEEEGL

>member
-1 MANISGRLSP
+1 
-11 MDIATASQMAQRTG
+11 MDTAMTSQTLQSTRRQRHDTTG
-25 QWQQKR
+25 
-31 DVTKGSP
+31 GS
-38 SAVQS
+38 SSLVFS
-43 TASSFL
+43 TASSFP
-49 CWLTLLSIMQL
+49 WLLALLSVMQL
-60 PVATADCWLIEG
+60 PMVTADCWLIEG

-183 TVMPNTFWECPNI
+183 SVTPNTFWECPNI

-210 GSLLSGLT
+210 GSLFSGLS

-229 FNCSCELLGFLRWLA
+229 FNCSCELLEFLRWLS
-244 AFPNRTSERMVCD
+244 AFPNRTSERMVCE
-257 SPEGFSGFNLLS
+257 SPPGFSGYNLLS
-269 QNPRV
+269 QNPRI
-274 PTQRTA
+274 PTQRNA
-280 LHVLSI
+280 LHVLSL
-286 VCTDDGSSVT
+286 VCPNDGVT
-296 PFFRVS
+296 SFYMIDS
-302 SADYTTLTP
+302 TTQFP
-311 DSASPCGLE
+311 DFVSPCGLD
-320 DCASGTTPDDVISW
+320 DCASGTPPDEVISL
-334 SPIFSETKPI
+334 SPIFPDAKPL
-344 MTLKQVQHSSAI
+344 MVLKQVQHSSAV

-368 YILVLYN
+368 YTLMLYN
-375 NSFFTDIQTLKNQ
+375 NSFFTDIQNLRNQ

-394 KTLKPNT
+394 KNLKPNT
-401 DYTYCVASIRNSLRF
+401 DYTYCVASVRNSLRF

-423 STIRRDMPERIA
+423 STGRRAGAKSAA

-443 IMTILGCLFGMLL
+443 IMTIIGCLFGMLL
-456 FLGLVVHCL
+456 FLGCVVHCL
-465 RKKRIMEEKERKM
+465 RKKRIMQEKERKM
-478 SRIQRTLIELK
+478 NRIQRTLIELK
-489 YGGEGDIEGAS
+489 YGGEGDIES
-500 GGSVSQKLAA
+500 GREGSQKLAA

-515 RMPYLPQ
+515 RMPYLPPSS
-522 GGEIDPYKLQEV
+522 EIDPYKLQEV
-534 IETPAH
+534 METPAH
-540 KPAKLNYMEVRGSGI
+540 KPVKVNYMEVRSSGI

-637 DRGERGGEF
+637 ERGERAGEF

-656 GRDERGRSYHHS
+656 GREERGRSYHHS

-701 EGGYHSSETRYIERT
+701 EGGYHSETRYIERT
-716 SPGERGGG
+716 SPGERGERGGGGG
-724 GGGETIRTV
+724 GGGEAIRTI
-733 TPAAAI
+733 TPAAVI

-748 QYNEHRHSYPGSQQH
+748 HYNEHRHSYPGSQQH
-763 LQELQHHP
+763 IQELQHHP
-771 QILQELHHHPGGR
+771 QILQDLDHHPGGR
-784 KPSVLDPI
+784 NPSVLDPL
-792 TLSRQAKQRELAYS
+792 TLSRQAKQREMAYS
-806 QLSPHYPLSPQY
+806 QLATHYPLSPQY

-823 CSSPEEDEEEEGL
+823 CSSPEDDEEEEGL

-841 LGLWER
+841 LGLWEK

-894 SAQQKA
+894 SAQQKI

>member
-1 MANISGRLSP
+1 
-11 MDIATASQMAQRTG
+11 Q
-25 QWQQKR
+25 
-31 DVTKGSP
+31 
-38 SAVQS
+38 
-43 TASSFL
+43 
-49 CWLTLLSIMQL
+49 QL
-60 PVATADCWLIEG
+60 PMVTSDCWLIEG

-81 CSMNQPPYEAIPSHI
+81 CSMNQPPYEAIPAHI

-183 TVMPNTFWECPNI
+183 TVTPNTFWECPNI

-210 GSLLSGLT
+210 GSLFSGLT

-229 FNCSCELLGFLRWLA
+229 FNCSCELLGFLRWLSV
-244 AFPNRTSERMVCD
+244 FPNRTNERMVCD
-257 SPEGFSGFNLLS
+257 SPAGFSGYSLLS
-269 QNPRV
+269 QNPRMAAH
-274 PTQRTA
+274 RNA
-280 LHVLSI
+280 LHMLSI

-296 PFFRVS
+296 PYFVIGS
-302 SADYTTLTP
+302 SDSTTPPP
-311 DSASPCGLE
+311 DFASPCGLD
-320 DCASGTTPDDVISW
+320 DCPSGASPDEPISL
-334 SPIFSETKPI
+334 SPIFFDSNPVMK
-344 MTLKQVQHSSAI
+344 LKQVLHSSAV

-375 NSFFTDIQTLKNQ
+375 NSFFTDIQNLRSQK
-388 REDIEL
+388 EDIEL
-394 KTLKPNT
+394 KNLKPHT

-423 STIRRDMPERIA
+423 STGRRAGAGRIA
-435 NQSSATHY
+435 NESSATHY

-465 RKKRIMEEKERKM
+465 RKRRLMEEKERKM

-489 YGGEGDIEGAS
+489 YGGGGEIEGGGGG
-500 GGSVSQKLAA
+500 GGSVSQKQMLAA
-510 GDSLS
+510 GESLS

-540 KPAKLNYMEVRGSGI
+540 KPAKLNYMEVRGSGV

-561 EREREMSPQAN
+561 ERDRERERERDMSPQAN

-629 LVLLSEQG
+629 LVLLSDQG
-637 DRGERGGEF
+637 GERGERGERGG
-646 LSPVYKGGRG
+646 
-656 GRDERGRSYHHS
+656 DYHHS

-701 EGGYHSSETRYIERT
+701 EGGYHSSETRG
-716 SPGERGGG
+716 GERGGG
-724 GGGETIRTV
+724 GGEAIRTV

-771 QILQELHHHPGGR
+771 QILQELHHHPAAR
-784 KPSVLDPI
+784 KPSVLDPL

-847 FKLHRKRHRQASMED
+847 FKLHRKRHRQASMEE

>member
-1 MANISGRLSP
+1 
-11 MDIATASQMAQRTG
+11 MDTVTTLHQAQRPKRTASG
-25 QWQQKR
+25 
-31 DVTKGSP
+31 GISP
-38 SAVQS
+38 SV
-43 TASSFL
+43 SFFL
-49 CWLTLLSIMQL
+49 GWVVLLSVVRL
-60 PVATADCWLIEG
+60 PAATADCWLIEG

-81 CSMNQPPYEAIPSHI
+81 CSMNQPPYEAIPAHI

-183 TVMPNTFWECPNI
+183 TVTPNTFWECPNI

-204 RIQVLD
+204 RIQALD
-210 GSLLSGLT
+210 GSLFSGLS

-229 FNCSCELLGFLRWLA
+229 FNCSCELLPFLRWLA

-257 SPEGFSGFNLLS
+257 APHGFSGYNLLS
-269 QNPRV
+269 PNPRA
-274 PTQRTA
+274 PAQRNA
-280 LHVLSI
+280 LHVLGL
-286 VCTDDGSSVT
+286 VCTEDGSNST
-296 PFFRVS
+296 TFYINGLLD
-302 SADYTTLTP
+302 ATTLPP
-311 DSASPCGLE
+311 DFSPCGLD
-320 DCASGTTPDDVISW
+320 DCASGTPPDEVIYHT
-334 SPIFSETKPI
+334 IFTEINPV
-344 MTLKQVQHSSAI
+344 MTLKQVLHSTAV
-356 ITVQIPHPYRKM
+356 ITVEIPHPYRKM
-368 YILVLYN
+368 YILMLYN
-375 NSFFTDIQTLKNQ
+375 NSFFTDIQNLKYQ
-388 REDIEL
+388 RQDIEL
-394 KTLKPNT
+394 TNLKANT

-423 STIRRDMPERIA
+423 STGRGARTERVA

-465 RKKRIMEEKERKM
+465 RRKRITEEKERKM
-478 SRIQRTLIELK
+478 NRIQRTLIELK
-489 YGGEGDIEGAS
+489 YGDEGDIEGGD
-500 GGSVSQKLAA
+500 GGGPVSQKLPPG
-510 GDSLS
+510 GDGLS

-522 GGEIDPYKLQEV
+522 GTEIDPYQLQEV
-534 IETPAH
+534 LETPVH
-540 KPAKLNYMEVRGSGI
+540 KPAKLNYMEVRGSAV
-555 ERERER
+555 

-609 QGIKSPSS
+609 QGIKSPTS
-617 AGGGAVSTAEPQ
+617 AGGGSVSTAEPQ
-629 LVLLSEQG
+629 LVLLSEQPG
-637 DRGERGGEF
+637 DRGGEF

-656 GRDERGRSYHHS
+656 GRGYHHS

-673 SMEAPPTSKRPST
+673 SMEAPSTSKRPST
-686 SSSPGSAR
+686 SSSPGSTR
-694 SPRSFRS
+694 SPRSFHS
-701 EGGYHSSETRYIERT
+701 EGAYHASETRYIERS
-716 SPGERGGG
+716 SPSD
-724 GGGETIRTV
+724 RTV
-733 TPAAAI
+733 EEPVRPVNPAAAI

-748 QYNEHRHSYPGSQQH
+748 QYHEHRHSYPGSQ
-763 LQELQHHP
+763 ELQRHP
-771 QILQELHHHPGGR
+771 QILQELHYHPGGR
-784 KPSVLDPI
+784 KPSVLDPL
-792 TLSRQAKQRELAYS
+792 TLGRQAKQRELAYS
-806 QLSPHYPLSPQY
+806 QLAPHYALSPQY

-823 CSSPEEDEEEEGL
+823 CSSPEEDEEEEEEEGL

>member
-1 MANISGRLSP
+1 M
-11 MDIATASQMAQRTG
+11 TWRTG
-25 QWQQKR
+25 W
-31 DVTKGSP
+31 TPGGSSP
-38 SAVQS
+38 LLLSCSVFS
-43 TASSFL
+43 
-49 CWLTLLSIMQL
+49 WIVLLSILRL
-60 PVATADCWLIEG
+60 PMVTADCWLIEG

-81 CSMNQPPYEAIPSHI
+81 CSMNQPPYEAIPAHI

-183 TVMPNTFWECPNI
+183 TVTPNTFWECPNI

-210 GSLLSGLT
+210 GSLFSGLS

-244 AFPNRTSERMVCD
+244 AFPNRTSERMACD
-257 SPEGFSGFNLLS
+257 SPAGFFGYNLLS

-274 PTQRTA
+274 PAQRNA
-280 LHVLSI
+280 LHVLSL
-286 VCTDDGSSVT
+286 VCQSEDGSVT
-296 PFFRVS
+296 SFDLIGVVDS
-302 SADYTTLTP
+302 TTLPP
-311 DSASPCGLE
+311 DFASPCGLD
-320 DCASGTTPDDVISW
+320 DCASGTPPDEVINL
-334 SPIFSETKPI
+334 SPIFSDMNPSMI
-344 MTLKQVQHSSAI
+344 VKQVQHSSAVI
-356 ITVQIPHPYRKM
+356 MVQIPQPFRKL

-375 NSFFTDIQTLKNQ
+375 NSFFTDIQTLTNVRQ
-388 REDIEL
+388 EIEL
-394 KTLKPNT
+394 KNLKPNT
-401 DYTYCVASIRNSLRF
+401 NYTYCVVSIRNSLRV
-416 NHTCLTI
+416 NHTCQTL
-423 STIRRDMPERIA
+423 STGRQAEAKRVA

-465 RKKRIMEEKERKM
+465 RKRRIMEEKERKM

-489 YGGEGDIEGAS
+489 YGGEGDLEGS
-500 GGSVSQKLAA
+500 GGSVTQKLAA

-522 GGEIDPYKLQEV
+522 GGDMDPYKLQEV
-534 IETPAH
+534 METPAH
-540 KPAKLNYMEVRGSGI
+540 KVAKLSYMEVRGSGM
-555 ERERER
+555 ERD
-561 EREREMSPQAN
+561 REREMSPQAN
-572 PQGSVAEIST
+572 PEGSVAEIST

-609 QGIKSPSS
+609 QGLKSPS

-629 LVLLSEQG
+629 LVILSEQAE
-637 DRGERGGEF
+637 RAERGGEF

-656 GRDERGRSYHHS
+656 GREERGRSYHHS

-686 SSSPGSAR
+686 SSSPGSTR

-701 EGGYHSSETRYIERT
+701 EGGYHSSESRYIERS
-716 SPGERGGG
+716 SPGGERGS
-724 GGGETIRTV
+724 GEIRTAP
-733 TPAAAI
+733 PAAAI

-748 QYNEHRHSYPGSQQH
+748 QYSEHRHSYPGSQQY
-763 LQELQHHP
+763 LQELQQHP
-771 QILQELHHHPGGR
+771 QILQDLHHHPGGR
-784 KPSVLDPI
+784 KPSVLDPL

-823 CSSPEEDEEEEGL
+823 CSSPEEDEEDEGL

-872 RRKVQFAKDEDLH
+872 RQKVQFAKDEDLH

-894 SAQQKA
+894 SAQQKT

>member
-1 MANISGRLSP
+1 M
-11 MDIATASQMAQRTG
+11 
-25 QWQQKR
+25 
-31 DVTKGSP
+31 
-38 SAVQS
+38 
-43 TASSFL
+43 
-49 CWLTLLSIMQL
+49 
-60 PVATADCWLIEG
+60 
-72 EKGFVWLAI
+72 
-81 CSMNQPPYEAIPSHI
+81 
-96 NSTIVDLRLNEN
+96 
-108 KIRSV
+108 
-113 HYSSLSRFGN
+113 
-123 LTYLNLTKNDI
+123 
-134 SYVEDG
+134 
-140 AFSAQF
+140 
-146 NLQVLQMGFNK
+146 
-157 LRNLT
+157 
-162 EGMLRGLGKLQYLY
+162 
-176 LQANLIE
+176 
-183 TVMPNTFWECPNI
+183 
-196 ENIDLSMN
+196 
-204 RIQVLD
+204 LD
-210 GSLLSGLT
+210 GSLFSGLS

-257 SPEGFSGFNLLS
+257 SPHGFSGYNLLN
-269 QNPRV
+269 QNPRMLN
-274 PTQRTA
+274 QRSA
-280 LHVLSI
+280 LYALSH
-286 VCTDDGSSVT
+286 VCTDDS
-296 PFFRVS
+296 S
-302 SADYTTLTP
+302 SATSFYGIDSTTPPP
-311 DSASPCGLE
+311 DFASPCGLD
-320 DCASGTTPDDVISW
+320 DCASGTHPDGGEVISL
-334 SPIFSETKPI
+334 SPIFPDAKPF
-344 MTLKQVQHSSAI
+344 MTVKQVLDSSAV
-356 ITVQIPHPYRKM
+356 ITVQIPDPYKKM
-368 YILVLYN
+368 YILMLYN
-375 NSFFTDIQTLKNQ
+375 NSFFTDIQNLKDK

-394 KTLKPNT
+394 KNLKPNT

-423 STIRRDMPERIA
+423 STGRRVGTGRLPTE
-435 NQSSATHY
+435 SSATHY
-443 IMTILGCLFGMLL
+443 IMTILGCLFGMLV
-456 FLGLVVHCL
+456 FLGFVVHCL
-465 RKKRIMEEKERKM
+465 RRKRIMEEKERKM

-489 YGGEGDIEGAS
+489 YGGEGDIEGGS
-500 GGSVSQKLAA
+500 GGTVSQKLGA

-540 KPAKLNYMEVRGSGI
+540 KPPKLNYMEVRGSDI

-637 DRGERGGEF
+637 ERERGGEF

-656 GRDERGRSYHHS
+656 GREERGRSYHHS

-701 EGGYHSSETRYIERT
+701 EGGYHSSESRYIERA
-716 SPGERGGG
+716 SPGDRGERGGG
-724 GGGETIRTV
+724 GGEPIRTV

-784 KPSVLDPI
+784 KPSMLDPL

>member
-1 MANISGRLSP
+1 
-11 MDIATASQMAQRTG
+11 MDILTFHLPQRPRSNG
-25 QWQQKR
+25 
-31 DVTKGSP
+31 GSGV
-38 SAVQS
+38 SVAFR
-43 TASSFL
+43 SFL
-49 CWLTLLSIMQL
+49 GWLTLLSVMRL
-60 PVATADCWLIEG
+60 PVAMADCWLIEG

-81 CSMNQPPYEAIPSHI
+81 CSMNQPPYEAIPAHI

-183 TVMPNTFWECPNI
+183 AVLPNTFWECPNI

-210 GSLLSGLT
+210 GSLFSGLS

-229 FNCSCELLGFLRWLA
+229 FNCSCELLPFLRWLA
-244 AFPNRTSERMVCD
+244 AFPNKTSERMVCD
-257 SPEGFSGFNLLS
+257 SPHGFSGYNLLN
-269 QNPRV
+269 QNPRAA
-274 PTQRTA
+274 TQRNA
-280 LHVLSI
+280 LHVLGL
-286 VCTDDGSSVT
+286 VCTEDGSNST
-296 PFFRVS
+296 AFNINS
-302 SADYTTLTP
+302 LLDSTTQSP
-311 DSASPCGLE
+311 DFSPCGLD
-320 DCASGTTPDDVISW
+320 DCASGTPPDEVIYHT
-334 SPIFSETKPI
+334 IFTEINPV
-344 MTLKQVQHSSAI
+344 MTLKEVLQSSAV
-356 ITVQIPHPYRKM
+356 ITVEIPHPYRKM
-368 YILVLYN
+368 YILMLYN
-375 NSFFTDIQTLKNQ
+375 NSFFTDIQNLKYQ
-388 REDIEL
+388 RQDIEL
-394 KTLKPNT
+394 TNLKTNT

-416 NHTCLTI
+416 NHTCLTL
-423 STIRRDMPERIA
+423 STGRGARPERVA

-465 RKKRIMEEKERKM
+465 RRKRIAQEKERKI

-489 YGGEGDIEGAS
+489 YGDKGDVES
-500 GGSVSQKLAA
+500 GGCPVAQKLPSG
-510 GDSLS
+510 GDKVS

-522 GGEIDPYKLQEV
+522 GGEIDPYQLQEV
-534 IETPAH
+534 VETPVH
-540 KPAKLNYMEVRGSGI
+540 KSTKLNYMEVRGSGI
-555 ERERER
+555 EREREIP
-561 EREREMSPQAN
+561 PQAN

-629 LVLLSEQG
+629 LVLLSEQEG
-637 DRGERGGEF
+637 DEGAEF
-646 LSPVYKGGRG
+646 LSPVCKGGRG
-656 GRDERGRSYHHS
+656 GRGYHHS

-673 SMEAPPTSKRPST
+673 SMEAPVPSKRPST
-686 SSSPGSAR
+686 SSSPGSVR
-694 SPRSFRS
+694 SPRSFHS
-701 EGGYHSSETRYIERT
+701 EGAFYPSETRYIERS
-716 SPGERGGG
+716 SPGDP
-724 GGGETIRTV
+724 GGEEPVRTV
-733 TPAAAI
+733 NPAAAI
-739 LRAEAQRIR
+739 LRAEAKRIR
-748 QYNEHRHSYPGSQQH
+748 QYHEHRHSYPGSQ
-763 LQELQHHP
+763 ELQHHP
-771 QILQELHHHPGGR
+771 QTMQDFHYHTGGR
-784 KPSVLDPI
+784 KPSVLDPV
-792 TLSRQAKQRELAYS
+792 TLSRQSKQRELAYS
-806 QLSPHYPLSPQY
+806 QLAPHYALSPQY

-823 CSSPEEDEEEEGL
+823 CSSPDEDDEEEEEEGL

>member
-1 MANISGRLSP
+1 
-11 MDIATASQMAQRTG
+11 
-25 QWQQKR
+25 
-31 DVTKGSP
+31 VF
-38 SAVQS
+38 S
-43 TASSFL
+43 TFL
-49 CWLTLLSIMQL
+49 CWMVLLSVMRL
-60 PVATADCWLIEG
+60 PVVTADCWLIEG

-81 CSMNQPPYEAIPSHI
+81 CSMNQPPYENIPAHI

-183 TVMPNTFWECPNI
+183 TVTPNTFWECPNI

-204 RIQVLD
+204 RYGPLD
-210 GSLLSGLT
+210 LWTSKDLS

-229 FNCSCELLGFLRWLA
+229 FNCSCELLGFLRWLS

-257 SPEGFSGFNLLS
+257 SPQGFFGYSLLS
-269 QNPRV
+269 QNPRMA
-274 PTQRTA
+274 TQGSA
-280 LHVLSI
+280 LHMLSV
-286 VCTDDGSSVT
+286 VCTEVDSSVT
-296 PFFRVS
+296 SFNGIGM
-302 SADYTTLTP
+302 ADFTTPPP
-311 DSASPCGLE
+311 DFASPCGLE
-320 DCASGTTPDDVISW
+320 DCASGTPPDEVINF
-334 SPIFSETKPI
+334 SPIFSDTNPV
-344 MTLKQVQHSSAI
+344 MTLKQVHHSSAV
-356 ITVQIPHPYRKM
+356 ITVQLPLPFKKM
-368 YILVLYN
+368 YILALYN
-375 NSFFTDIQTLKNQ
+375 NSFFMDIQNLRRQ

-394 KTLKPNT
+394 KNLKPNT
-401 DYTYCVASIRNSLRF
+401 DYTYCVASLRNSLRF

-423 STIRRDMPERIA
+423 STGRRSGVERA
-435 NQSSATHY
+435 VNKSSATHY

-456 FLGLVVHCL
+456 FLGLIVHCL
-465 RKKRIMEEKERKM
+465 RKRRLMEEKERKM

-489 YGGEGDIEGAS
+489 YGGEDDIEGGAV
-500 GGSVSQKLAA
+500 GPVSQKLSA

-515 RMPYLPQ
+515 RIPYLPQ
-522 GGEIDPYKLQEV
+522 GGEMDPYKLQEV
-534 IETPAH
+534 IETPPH

-561 EREREMSPQAN
+561 EMSPQGN

-617 AGGGAVSTAEPQ
+617 AGGGSVSTAEPQ
-629 LVLLSEQG
+629 LVLLSEQVERV
-637 DRGERGGEF
+637 DRGGEF

-656 GRDERGRSYHHS
+656 KDERGRSYHHS

-673 SMEAPPTSKRPST
+673 SMDAPPTSKRPST

-716 SPGERGGG
+716 SPGERGER
-724 GGGETIRTV
+724 GERGAGCGEAMRTV
-733 TPAAAI
+733 NPAAAI

-748 QYNEHRHSYPGSQQH
+748 QYNEHRHSYP
-763 LQELQHHP
+763 
-771 QILQELHHHPGGR
+771 ELHHHPGR
-784 KPSVLDPI
+784 KPSVLDPL
-792 TLSRQAKQRELAYS
+792 TLSRHAKQRELAYS

-872 RRKVQFAKDEDLH
+872 RQKVQFAKDEDLH

-894 SAQQKA
+894 SAQQKT

>member
-1 MANISGRLSP
+1 MASISGHLSP
-11 MDIATASQMAQRTG
+11 VDIATTSQMAQRTG
-25 QWQQKR
+25 QGRQR
-31 DVTKGSP
+31 HNVTRRP
-38 SAVQS
+38 SSVVLS

-49 CWLTLLSIMQL
+49 CWLALLSVMRL
-60 PVATADCWLIEG
+60 PMVTADCWLIEG

-183 TVMPNTFWECPNI
+183 TVAPNTFWECPNI

-210 GSLLSGLT
+210 GSLFSGLS

-229 FNCSCELLGFLRWLA
+229 FNCSCELLGFLHWLS

-269 QNPRV
+269 QNPRML
-274 PTQRTA
+274 TQRTA
-280 LHVLSI
+280 LHALSI
-286 VCTDDGSSVT
+286 VCIDDSSAT
-296 PFFRVS
+296 PFFGIGPS
-302 SADYTTLTP
+302 DYTTLPP

-320 DCASGTTPDDVISW
+320 DCASGTTPEEVISW

-344 MTLKQVQHSSAI
+344 MTLKQVLHSSAV
-356 ITVQIPHPYRKM
+356 ITVQIPHPYKKM

-388 REDIEL
+388 RQDIEL
-394 KTLKPNT
+394 KNLKPNT

-423 STIRRDMPERIA
+423 STIRRDVPERIA

-465 RKKRIMEEKERKM
+465 RRKRIMEEKERKM

-489 YGGEGDIEGAS
+489 YGGEGDIEGGG

-515 RMPYLPQ
+515 RMPYLPP
-522 GGEIDPYKLQEV
+522 GGEVDPYKLQEV

-637 DRGERGGEF
+637 ERGERGGEF

-656 GRDERGRSYHHS
+656 GREERGRSYHHS

-716 SPGERGGG
+716 SPGERGDRGG
-724 GGGETIRTV
+724 GGGE
-733 TPAAAI
+733 
-739 LRAEAQRIR
+739 
-748 QYNEHRHSYPGSQQH
+748 QH
-763 LQELQHHP
+763 LQELQHPH

-847 FKLHRKRHRQASMED
+847 FKLHRKRHRQSSMED

>member
-1 MANISGRLSP
+1 
-11 MDIATASQMAQRTG
+11 MAQRTG
-25 QWQQKR
+25 QQR
-31 DVTKGSP
+31 HNVTRGSS
-38 SAVQS
+38 SAVLS
-43 TASSFL
+43 GASSFL
-49 CWLTLLSIMQL
+49 CWLTLLSMMRL
-60 PVATADCWLIEG
+60 PMVTADCWLIEG

-183 TVMPNTFWECPNI
+183 TVTPNTFWECPNI

-210 GSLLSGLT
+210 GNLFTGLS

-229 FNCSCELLGFLRWLA
+229 FNCSCDLLGFLHWLSV
-244 AFPNRTSERMVCD
+244 FPNRTSERMVCD
-257 SPEGFSGFNLLS
+257 SPTELSGYNLLS
-269 QNPRV
+269 QNPHML
-274 PTQRTA
+274 TQRTA
-280 LHVLSI
+280 LNMLS
-286 VCTDDGSSVT
+286 VGCAEDSSSAT
-296 PFFRVS
+296 PFFTIS
-302 SADYTTLTP
+302 SADSATMSP
-311 DSASPCGLE
+311 DSASPCGLD
-320 DCASGTTPDDVISW
+320 DCASGTPPDEVISL
-334 SPIFSETKPI
+334 SPIYSDSSPFMK
-344 MTLKQVQHSSAI
+344 LKQVQHSSAV
-356 ITVQIPHPYRKM
+356 ITVHIPHPYKKM

-375 NSFFTDIQTLKNQ
+375 NSFFTDIHNLKSHV
-388 REDIEL
+388 EDIEL
-394 KTLKPNT
+394 KNLKPNT

-423 STIRRDMPERIA
+423 STGQRAEPERIA

-489 YGGEGDIEGAS
+489 YGGEGDIEGGS

-540 KPAKLNYMEVRGSGI
+540 KPAKINYMEVRGSGI

-609 QGIKSPSS
+609 QGMKSPSS

-637 DRGERGGEF
+637 ERGERGGEF

-656 GRDERGRSYHHS
+656 GREDRGRSYHHS

-686 SSSPGSAR
+686 SSSPGSTR

-701 EGGYHSSETRYIERT
+701 EAGYHSSEARYIERT
-716 SPGERGGG
+716 SPGERGERGS
-724 GGGETIRTV
+724 GGGE
-733 TPAAAI
+733 
-739 LRAEAQRIR
+739 
-748 QYNEHRHSYPGSQQH
+748 QH

-784 KPSVLDPI
+784 KPSVLDPL